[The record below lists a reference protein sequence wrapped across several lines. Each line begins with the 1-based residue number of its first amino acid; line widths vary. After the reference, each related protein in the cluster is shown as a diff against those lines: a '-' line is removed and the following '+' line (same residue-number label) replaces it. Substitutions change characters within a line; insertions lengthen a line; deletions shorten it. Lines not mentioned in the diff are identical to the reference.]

1 MSSGPRWLLIVAII
15 LLGLGEMGWVAY
27 RAVVRVQAEMH
38 AAMLPHPVNRVPLK
52 GLPRHLFTRVEANTF
67 LDRAKKAEAIADPL
81 KRCLAYPDPP
91 GSHWSADAVNAYCHY
106 RFQSVI
112 TFAEVQKLI
121 QDGKA
126 AEVDR
131 RFAEILQAQLTEPA
145 ARGRLDRAF
154 YQDFNNGSFAIRST
168 LDAWKRDSPNSAFAW
183 AASGYAYV
191 QMAVDARG
199 AQYMRDTPQSNIDA
213 MDKLL
218 AQADTDLRH
227 ALALDPRLTPVYTA
241 MITAGGFGLG
251 DEYARDAA
259 KRGLAVAPD
268 NNDIRDQLIWLDEP
282 KWYGSLAEMRA
293 QAQKAQAYAKAN
305 PLLRML
311 LTNEPFYR
319 VENCDCAK
327 LTQVAEFPA
336 ALDQLAGSGQLLI
349 AGNAAHGVNH
359 PASVIYLSEA
369 LRFNPGLDDA
379 RINRVHELVEF
390 DELSWAVTEASHMIA
405 ALPHD
410 EDPLKARAHAY
421 DIQGD
426 FVRAEQDYRAAVK
439 LVPGDFESW
448 ARLGN
453 LYVYQSHD
461 WDKGW
466 AVADKLIKAHPE
478 NPYGWMLRADI
489 QAQAPRPGL
498 KDTVA
503 YFDAHFGNRNPQLHG
518 IAVRMHSALVLENH
532 SGAKVLAS
540 QGKSTAREAAARKTA
555 VPTQ

>member
-1 MSSGPRWLLIVAII
+1 MSSGPRWLLIVAIV

-27 RAVVRVQAEMH
+27 RAVTRVRAEMH

-52 GLPRHLFTRVEANTF
+52 GMPRHLFTRDEANTF
-67 LDRAKKAEAIADPL
+67 LDRARKAEAIADPL
-81 KRCLAYPDPP
+81 QRCLAYPDPP
-91 GSHWSADAVNAYCHY
+91 GSHWSADAVSAYCHY
-106 RFQSVI
+106 RFQRVI

-121 QDGKA
+121 QHGKA

-131 RFAEILQAQLTEPA
+131 RFAGILQAQLTEPD

-154 YQDFNNGSFAIRST
+154 YQDFYNGSFAIRAT

-191 QMAVDARG
+191 KMAVDARG
-199 AQYMRDTPQSNIDA
+199 AKYIRDTPQANIDA

-218 AQADTDLRH
+218 AQADTELRH

-241 MITAGGFGLG
+241 MISAGGFGLG
-251 DEYARDAA
+251 EHYARDAA
-259 KRGLAVAPD
+259 RRGLAVAPD
-268 NNDIRDQLIWLDEP
+268 NSDILDQLIWLDEP
-282 KWYGSLAEMRA
+282 KWYGSLAAMRA
-293 QAQKAQAYAKAN
+293 QAQRAQAHATAN

-311 LTNEPFYR
+311 LADEPFYR

-327 LTQVAEFPA
+327 LTQLAAFPA

-349 AGNAAHGVNH
+349 AGNAARGNNSAV
-359 PASVIYLSEA
+359 AVIYLSEA

-379 RINRVHELVEF
+379 RVHRIYDLVDF
-390 DELSWAVTEASHMIA
+390 DELTWAETEASRMIA

-410 EDPLKARAHAY
+410 EDPLKARAYAY

-426 FVRAEQDYRAAVK
+426 FVRAERDYRAAVK
-439 LVPGDFESW
+439 LVPDDFDSW

-453 LYVYQSHD
+453 LYVYQSRD
-461 WDKGW
+461 WASGW

-478 NPYGWMLRADI
+478 NPYGWILRADI
-489 QAQAPRPGL
+489 QAQQPRAGL
-498 KDTVA
+498 KDTLD
-503 YFDAHFGNRNPQLHG
+503 YFEAHFASKNPQLHKV
-518 IAVRMHSALVLENH
+518 ATAMRSALILQNH
-532 SGAKVLAS
+532 SGAKVLAGRS
-540 QGKSTAREAAARKTA
+540 AQAAR
-555 VPTQ
+555 